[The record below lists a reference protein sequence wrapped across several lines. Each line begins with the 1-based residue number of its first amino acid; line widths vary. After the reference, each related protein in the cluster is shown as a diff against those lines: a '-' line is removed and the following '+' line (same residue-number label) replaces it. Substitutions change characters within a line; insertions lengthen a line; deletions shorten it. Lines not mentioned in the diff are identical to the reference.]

1 MIKQTTQH
9 KENETRGK
17 MCDLLLIV
25 CVSLPVSDSFPELF
39 LGQVAP
45 LRLWLQ
51 MVQLVSSI
59 ITNKSYLDITDELV
73 IETSN
78 N

>member
-1 MIKQTTQH
+1 
-9 KENETRGK
+9 
-17 MCDLLLIV
+17 MCYFLSIFF
-25 CVSLPVSDSFPELF
+25 VSLPLPHVFPELF

-51 MVQLVSSI
+51 MEQLVSRI
-59 ITNKSYLDITDELV
+59 ITNKSYSDIINELV
-73 IETSN
+73 IETCN